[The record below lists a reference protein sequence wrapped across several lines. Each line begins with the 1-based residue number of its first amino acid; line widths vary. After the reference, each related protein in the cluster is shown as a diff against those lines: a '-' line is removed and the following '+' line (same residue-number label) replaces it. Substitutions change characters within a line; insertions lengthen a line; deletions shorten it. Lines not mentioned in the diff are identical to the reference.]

1 MTPLLPTRQSIFFLL
16 LVLCILLHG
25 CASTKKPKSGV
36 KVGMHIDAVL
46 EFIVEYPLS
55 WSKDR
60 RLTYGSKDGEV
71 RWTHPDH
78 PDTLLTIK
86 SDLQKRQELSQ
97 EQQVEQ
103 VLHKYVGLEVATN
116 EAITLPAGETWH
128 ITGNTAQVNID
139 IYLLLHSDRSY
150 LIALTAPADKI
161 DAYEDLMNRVTQSFQ
176 ALPE

>member
-1 MTPLLPTRQSIFFLL
+1 MTPLLPTRQFIFFL
-16 LVLCILLHG
+16 ILLLCVSLQG
-25 CASTKKPKSGV
+25 CAYAKKIKSGV

-71 RWTHPDH
+71 RWAHPDH
-78 PDTLLTIK
+78 PDTLLTIR
-86 SDLQKRQELSQ
+86 SDLRKPQVLNK

-103 VLHKYVGLEVATN
+103 VLQKHVGLEVATK
-116 EAITLPAGETWH
+116 EEITLPAGEAWH
-128 ITGNTAQVNID
+128 ITGNTTQVNVD
-139 IYLLLHSDRSY
+139 IYLLLHRDRSY

-161 DAYEDLMNRVTQSFQ
+161 NIYEDLMNRVTQSFHTM
-176 ALPE
+176 PE